1 MAGRRQTRT
10 QSEGDVI
17 GMSEEALLSTSI
29 KNELEKW
36 KLMNEMHALVC
47 GEKQCSMENSR
58 KLRKL
63 KEDITKMLAEG
74 CVYKL
79 HGFKKYDP
87 FLVNFKTKENI
98 EEGPKPNTLTKSLST
113 GTFPSIS
120 ETGNYVKTNL
130 KSYERKEVEKKD
142 ILPATIQNTFSN
154 VELPDIP
161 SQSEESHDENEENEH
176 CTNLLSSLSNSFH
189 GMIMWRQKIRDR
201 IIEKEKAKPDPP
213 VRYHPKVETTP
224 KNISRYKDMFAGNCR
239 TYYAMKKFVDKEADI
254 MINKVDSP
262 LYYKKISELEKLKQK
277 CKIPEI
283 IRRDKSTS
291 AIFRDFENYKA
302 QKVQEKRRKV
312 SEWQTPQ

>member
-36 KLMNEMHALVC
+36 KLMNEMHTLVC

-87 FLVNFKTKENI
+87 FLSNFREKENM
-98 EEGPKPNTLTKSLST
+98 EEGLKPKALIKSLST

-120 ETGNYVKTNL
+120 ETGNYVKTNI
-130 KSYERKEVEKKD
+130 KSYERKVDKKD
-142 ILPATIQNTFSN
+142 SDISPATIPNTLTN
-154 VELPDIP
+154 IDLPDI
-161 SQSEESHDENEENEH
+161 SSHFEENNEENEEFAP
-176 CTNLLSSLSNSFH
+176 CTDLLSSLSNSFH

-201 IIEKEKAKPDPP
+201 IIEKEKAKVDPP
-213 VRYHPKVETTP
+213 VRYHPKVET
-224 KNISRYKDMFAGNCR
+224 KNINRYKHMFAGNCR
-239 TYYAMKKFVDKEADI
+239 TYYAMKKFVDKEAEI

-302 QKVQEKRRKV
+302 QKVQEKKRKV
-312 SEWQTPQ
+312 SEWQTSQ